1 MFLKAWCFFCFVF
14 PFLFFKNNLRGLG
27 WISRDLGQVST
38 ILSNINLNKLFILLS
53 FQFWVW
59 LEWGVGVEWWL
70 NYNLQTTVTLL
81 LSKPVPP
88 VLNVHLY
95 PWVPSYRMGKSFF
108 VALTGTLTVRQ
119 AVLCCRWKE
128 NVLFFFLNMK
138 YR

>member
-1 MFLKAWCFFCFVF
+1 MFLKAFCFVLF
-14 PFLFFKNNLRGLG
+14 CFFLFFKKNLRGLG

-38 ILSNINLNKLFILLS
+38 ILSNINLNKLFILLR
-53 FQFWVW
+53 FQFWIW

-81 LSKPVPP
+81 SEPALP

-95 PWVPSYRMGKSFF
+95 PWVPSHRMGKSFF
-108 VALTGTLTVRQ
+108 VILTGTITVRQ

-128 NVLFFFLNMK
+128 NVLFFVFFLI
-138 YR
+138 